1 MAEKSIRE
9 QLNELADEKY
19 RIFSSSITPGENHIL
34 GVRLPALRKIA
45 KTLAK
50 GDFRAYLREAS
61 DETFEEIMLQGMV
74 IGYCKAGLEEKFRL
88 IADFVPLI
96 NNWAVC
102 DSFCNGLKIVKNHKE
117 EFWEFLQPYLNS
129 EKEYEIRFGVVMIL
143 NYYISPQYAPSSFAQ
158 FNKIKHEGYYVKMA
172 VAWAISI
179 YYISF
184 PEITKAYLLNN
195 QLDDFTYNKAL
206 QKITESLRVDQDTK
220 MHIKSMKRKT
230 SS

>member
-1 MAEKSIRE
+1 MAEKSLRE
-9 QLNELADEKY
+9 QLKELADEKY
-19 RIFSSSITPGENHIL
+19 RIFSSSLTPGADHII
-34 GVRLPALRKIA
+34 GVRLPVLRKIA

-74 IGYCKAGLEEKFRL
+74 IGYCKAGLEEKFKL
-88 IADFVPLI
+88 IEDFVPLI

-102 DSFCNGLKIVKNHKE
+102 DSFCNGLKIVKDNKE
-117 EFWEFLQPYLNS
+117 EFWEFLQQYLNS
-129 EKEYEIRFGVVMIL
+129 EKEYEIRFGVVMLL
-143 NYYISPQYAPSSFAQ
+143 NYYITPEYALPAFAE

-172 VAWAISI
+172 VAWAVSI

-184 PEITKAYLLNN
+184 PEITEAYLKDN

-220 MHIKSMKRKT
+220 SMLRSMKRK
-230 SS
+230 